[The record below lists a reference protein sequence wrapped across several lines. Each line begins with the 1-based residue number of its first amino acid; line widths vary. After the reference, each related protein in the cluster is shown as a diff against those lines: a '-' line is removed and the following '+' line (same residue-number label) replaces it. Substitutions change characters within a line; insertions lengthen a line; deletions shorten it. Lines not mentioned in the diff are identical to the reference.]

1 MKTVAIVQARVG
13 STRLPGKILRA
24 LAGRSVLSHVLDRVR
39 AAAGVDETVVAT
51 TVAPAD
57 EAVAAEAVRCG
68 VRVFRG
74 DEDDVLSRYALAAA
88 GAGADVVVR
97 VTSDC
102 PLFDSGLLGA
112 MLGAFHASRVG
123 GRPLDYLS
131 NTVLRTFPRGLDAE
145 IFTRAALERAAREA
159 TAPHEREHVTPY
171 LYQHPDRFAVDQYAR
186 VPDLSAHRWTLD
198 TPEDWELIRRVVE
211 ALGPRGERFS
221 TDAVLDLLRR
231 HPDWVALNAGVE
243 QKPLGR

>member
-13 STRLPGKILRA
+13 STRLPGKILRD
-24 LAGRSVLSHVLDRVR
+24 LGGRTVLSHVLDRVR

-51 TVAPAD
+51 TTAPGDA
-57 EAVAAEAVRCG
+57 AVAAEAGRCG

-74 DEDDVLSRYALAAA
+74 DEADVLSRYALAAA

-102 PLFDSGLLGA
+102 PLFDPALLAA
-112 MLGAFHASRVG
+112 MLGAFHASHAAR
-123 GRPLDYLS
+123 RPLDYLS
-131 NTVLRTFPRGLDAE
+131 NTVVRTFPRGLDAE
-145 IFTRAALERAAREA
+145 IFTRAALDRAAREA
-159 TAPHEREHVTPY
+159 TAPHEREHVTPF
-171 LYQHPDRFAVDQYAR
+171 LYQHPDRFAIDQYAR

-211 ALGPRGERFS
+211 DLGTGEGRFS
-221 TDAVLDLLRR
+221 TDAVLDVLRR
-231 HPDWVALNAGVE
+231 HPDWVALNAGIE